1 MCWQG
6 ESLLSYLKSIP
17 MDKVVLPEGDDY
29 GIRRWVVSSCLLS
42 CVAFDE
48 MPFTDGVGAQ

>member
-1 MCWQG
+1 
-6 ESLLSYLKSIP
+6 LSYLKSIP